1 MQLKWKTIVAL
12 AIVYAA
18 VVFGWSWVWGLL
30 FIMWT
35 IPALYS
41 GQTHLVEPINR
52 DESPSLFWL
61 IIATW
66 IGLSVFMIV
75 GDLLPLLGS

>member
-1 MQLKWKTIVAL
+1 MQFKWRTIVAL

-41 GQTHLVEPINR
+41 GQTQLVEPITR
-52 DESPSLFWL
+52 DENPISYWL
-61 IIATW
+61 IIITW
-66 IGLSVFMIV
+66 IGLSIFMIV
-75 GDLLPLLGS
+75 GDLLPLLGA